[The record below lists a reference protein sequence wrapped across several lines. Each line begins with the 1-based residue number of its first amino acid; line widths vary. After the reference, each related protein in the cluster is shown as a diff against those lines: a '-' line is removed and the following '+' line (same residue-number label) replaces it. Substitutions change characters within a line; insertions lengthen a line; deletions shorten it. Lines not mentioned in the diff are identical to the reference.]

1 MAQTTQPE
9 RTPRDGGQPPS
20 WLADYARAHERAR
33 ARVELLKLDP
43 ACRVIAEDLLRRL
56 HKTVGYRA
64 ARLLDLGDA
73 LERLRVRE
81 EAVWRLLQRD
91 LNRLAMKHGVPPD
104 QVLLV
109 LLVKDYALGDQ
120 PELGAA
126 PAILWGPSARLHVA
140 APVPDQF
147 GEIVIRAI
155 EAGMPAVLDA
165 DPDLSWGS
173 FAVKITVPID
183 CPPDLMVEAT
193 RAARRAAREL
203 LRDAGVAPKQLRL
216 APEGQR
222 PVVVTL
228 VTSDAGGRFAE
239 AAAQGCA
246 THDLPH
252 RRDSSEPAAQGA
264 RNVSPYAA
272 ARLEVTCPVT
282 APVATLRA
290 RIRDAVR
297 RSRNVLEHAGLHL
310 GQRLATAPTL
320 HEAAALRVGK
330 RMGRLGLG
338 DLIDDLRG
346 SGDNVPQV
354 TKHERALMK
363 SRRSKA
369 KGHALRR
376 GYTRGI

>member
-1 MAQTTQPE
+1 MAQTTQAE
-9 RTPRDGGQPPS
+9 GTPGEDSQPPS
-20 WLADYARAHERAR
+20 WLADYARAYERAR

-43 ACRVIAEDLLRRL
+43 ACRLIAEDLLGHLR
-56 HKTVGYRA
+56 KPAGYGA
-64 ARLLDLGDA
+64 ANLLDLGDA
-73 LERLRVRE
+73 LERLRVRD
-81 EAVWRLLQRD
+81 EAVWRVLQRD
-91 LNRLAMKHGVPPD
+91 LNLLAMKHGVPPD

-109 LLVKDYALGDQ
+109 LLVRDYALGDH

-126 PAILWGPSARLHVA
+126 PAILWGPSARLHVS
-140 APVPDQF
+140 APNPDQF

-165 DPDLSWGS
+165 DPAPSGGS

-183 CPPDLMVEAT
+183 CPPDLIIEAT
-193 RAARRAAREL
+193 RAARRAARGL
-203 LRDAGVAPKQLRL
+203 LRTVRVAPKQLRL
-216 APEGQR
+216 AARGQW
-222 PVVVTL
+222 PIVLTL
-228 VTSDAGGRFAE
+228 VTADAGGRFADAVAE
-239 AAAQGCA
+239 GCA
-246 THDLPH
+246 QHDLPH
-252 RRDSSEPAAQGA
+252 RRDPSEPAAHGA
-264 RNVSPYAA
+264 LDVSPYAA

-282 APVATLRA
+282 SPVAELRA

-320 HEAAALRVGK
+320 HEARALRVGK
-330 RMGRLGLG
+330 RMGRRGLG

-354 TKHERALMK
+354 TKRERALMK

-369 KGHALRR
+369 KRHALRR
-376 GYTRGI
+376 GYTRKT